1 MTNKY
6 YELIHKM
13 IAVNRMH
20 KKAIDTAVDNI
31 GVQRSKHQILMII
44 SKNEPITSQ
53 KQIADKLGVSPAS
66 VTGSLG
72 ALERDGLIKRTVG
85 KDSRYNEICVTERGR
100 EIVDM
105 TRAHFCGVD
114 AKTFEG
120 LSDSDIAALEGY
132 YDIIYN
138 NLKKLTEV
146 EE

>member
-53 KQIADKLGVSPAS
+53 KQIADKFGVSSAS

-85 KDSRYNEICVTERGR
+85 KEFGSE
-100 EIVDM
+100 
-105 TRAHFCGVD
+105 
-114 AKTFEG
+114 
-120 LSDSDIAALEGY
+120 
-132 YDIIYN
+132 
-138 NLKKLTEV
+138 EV
-146 EE
+146 LVL